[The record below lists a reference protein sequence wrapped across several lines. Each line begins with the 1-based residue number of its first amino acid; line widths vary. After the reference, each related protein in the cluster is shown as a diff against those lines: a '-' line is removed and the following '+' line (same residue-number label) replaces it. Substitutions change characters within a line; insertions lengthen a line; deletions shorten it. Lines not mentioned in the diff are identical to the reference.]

1 MIIPVILAGG
11 AGTRLWPMSRE
22 EKPKQF
28 LNLSGQ
34 GTLLEE
40 TINRLKSLGPE
51 EIIIV
56 SSVKYKKLSN
66 DEIKK
71 SGLKGIVLAEPEP
84 KNTAAAVLYAASY
97 LKSKYD
103 DPVMIV
109 LPADHYIKNRTE
121 FTSILKKGIELS
133 LSGSLVTIGIKPSYP
148 ETGYGY
154 IKTSMENN
162 SSGLFVEEFVEKPDL
177 QKAVEYCKSDQ
188 YYWNSGMFLWKV
200 SVIMKNF
207 HQIMPEHYT
216 AFLPLSELS
225 HDEISSD
232 SEEAMSLKK
241 RIFSG
246 IDSISIDYGIME
258 HAQNRMLIPADFGWA
273 DLGSWKAIDDILPP
287 DKRGNRTP
295 EGTDSIFINSD
306 NCSVYSEG
314 ARIAVTG
321 LSDVIVV
328 QAGND
333 ILVINKND
341 SQRVREVVEIIRK
354 K

>member
-1 MIIPVILAGG
+1 
-11 AGTRLWPMSRE
+11 
-22 EKPKQF
+22 
-28 LNLSGQ
+28 
-34 GTLLEE
+34 
-40 TINRLKSLGPE
+40 
-51 EIIIV
+51 
-56 SSVKYKKLSN
+56 
-66 DEIKK
+66 
-71 SGLKGIVLAEPEP
+71 
-84 KNTAAAVLYAASY
+84 
-97 LKSKYD
+97 
-103 DPVMIV
+103 
-109 LPADHYIKNRTE
+109 
-121 FTSILKKGIELS
+121 
-133 LSGSLVTIGIKPSYP
+133 
-148 ETGYGY
+148 
-154 IKTSMENN
+154 
-162 SSGLFVEEFVEKPDL
+162 
-177 QKAVEYCKSDQ
+177 
-188 YYWNSGMFLWKV
+188 
-200 SVIMKNF
+200 
-207 HQIMPEHYT
+207 MPQHRR
-216 AFLPLSELS
+216 AFLPLFELS
-225 HDEISSD
+225 PDEMSSD
-232 SEEAMSLKK
+232 SKEAMSLKK

-354 K
+354 KNT